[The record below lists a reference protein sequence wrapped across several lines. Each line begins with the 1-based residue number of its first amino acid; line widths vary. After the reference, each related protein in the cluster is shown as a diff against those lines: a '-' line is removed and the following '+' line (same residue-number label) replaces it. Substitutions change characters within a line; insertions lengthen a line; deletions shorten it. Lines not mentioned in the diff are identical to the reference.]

1 MQSIRIISRP
11 QVLFSDTAQY
21 VQRCQQVMAKT
32 LELFRTNAL
41 NEEGLQELRCFP
53 EAYKALVQVPE
64 MQESLLEDMTLLP
77 SVVFDILT
85 TDYEA
90 NAPFLEAPLYNC
102 PELLFKLLIW
112 ARENSIKLRYP
123 WQFYTQL
130 LLDDVIWAIRW
141 NQLVPSE
148 KFHHCTLDYM
158 EENRFSD
165 GGAACLYLQL
175 NPHEDAEPYSAAISS
190 HWKYALLAANLF
202 QKRGIDVAILQQE
215 AIHQPQWAYHF
226 LKYVPQTLPAAEQ
239 TLLSS
244 PLWLSEYLNDCPQE
258 KVLRLGLEALQSN
271 HPHPLWND
279 FRIWL
284 ETKK

>member
-11 QVLFSDTAQY
+11 QALFRDTTQY
-21 VQRCQQVMAKT
+21 VQRCQGVMSKT
-32 LELFRTNAL
+32 LEIFRKDGLT
-41 NEEGLQELRCFP
+41 EEAMQELRCFP
-53 EAYKALVQVPE
+53 EAYKALVLVPE
-64 MQESLLEDMTLLP
+64 MQEELVDDMALMP
-77 SVVFDILT
+77 PVVFDVLT
-85 TDYEA
+85 ADYET
-90 NAPFLEAPLYNC
+90 NAPYLEANLYNC
-102 PELLFKLLIW
+102 PELLFKLLVW

-141 NQLVPSE
+141 NQLVPNE
-148 KFHHCTLDYM
+148 KFHHYVLDYM

-226 LKYVPQTLPAAEQ
+226 LKYVPQTSPAAEQ
-239 TLLSS
+239 TLLTN
-244 PLWLSEYLNDCPQE
+244 PLWLCEYLSESPRD
-258 KVLRLGLEALQSN
+258 KVLRLGQQALQAD
-271 HPHPLWND
+271 HPHPLWKD
-279 FRIWL
+279 FRIWFANQ
-284 ETKK
+284 K